1 MVVRALLV
9 IFLAFRFAVAAQ
21 EATPAARLF
30 DTGTASAA
38 PLAPE
43 ALATREGW
51 TQVAER
57 KAGHVFKGDAVL
69 MNNML
74 AAVVRKNGKG
84 AEVYSLGPAGTKY
97 LALLSPSVEGNLT
110 RASRILPAKDHPN
123 PATVLATYEVEDEK
137 GVVGIAFEL
146 PTGQPFV
153 KTTAPPGTAAL
164 RIEAPCRFAVMPD
177 FFADDIVVDAAAI
190 PAARADLPFENFLLH
205 FVGNGDAV
213 LAAISPD
220 QGEDSSITMSG
231 QGDQRR
237 ITASTIPYGKS
248 KTLWLAAL
256 ADKGVWHVRDVS
268 KEDADK
274 VLKLDWKAPFQAQW
288 RVDWRLDDGLND
300 SWEMLIQLPDGK
312 FDKPD
317 WFGQSDRVGTPD
329 WMQAN
334 RKRWTTVLG
343 SFQYPCWLDKDGQGF
358 LQPLKKGLRFQ
369 GPALLYPI
377 NRVQATPLDRFTL
390 VDAVRECLGIGPCE
404 YVLDVEGQRKVARGA
419 ATCATRGKLDGIYAA
434 RQQKEKRAEV
444 EKALDD
450 VLAFVQLVRGRIEA
464 YAQFGREQFAWLEDQ
479 KKARPELAEALTQ
492 MQGVLRRIEAACANR
507 KGAIR
512 PPEDAVALVGDFR
525 KNLVDY
531 DGPDALERCKKITG
545 ALVGIGG
552 AQDELVGECRMAVKV
567 LRQRAGLAMASD
579 PRMGDIAKE
588 LRHRTQAILRAPAG
602 YEAPRH

>member
-1 MVVRALLV
+1 MTANTLLAV
-9 IFLAFRFAVAAQ
+9 LMAFSFVSAGEEGPPVAV
-21 EATPAARLF
+21 RLF
-30 DTGTASAA
+30 DTGAASAA

-43 ALATREGW
+43 ALGKRDGW
-51 TQVAER
+51 TQVAEG
-57 KAGHVFKGDAVL
+57 KTDHAFKGDAAA
-69 MNNML
+69 MNNCV
-74 AAVVRKNGKG
+74 AIVVRKG
-84 AEVYSLGPAGTKY
+84 AAVIDLYSLAADGAR
-97 LALLSPSVEGNLT
+97 L
-110 RASRILPAKDHPN
+110 
-123 PATVLATYEVEDEK
+123 LATLQPIGAAKATPAPHVRAIK
-137 GVVGIAFEL
+137 NAQGVVAVEL
-146 PTGQPFV
+146 FGLQVELGTGRPFV
-153 KTTAPPGTAAL
+153 KTTATAGTTEL
-164 RIEAPCRFAVMPD
+164 RIEASCRFAVMPD
-177 FFADDIVVDAAAI
+177 FFADDIVVDASAI
-190 PAARADLPFENFLLH
+190 PAGRADLPFENFLLH
-205 FVGNGDAV
+205 FVGDGEAI

-220 QGEDSSITMSG
+220 QGEDSFITMSG
-231 QGDQRR
+231 QGEQRR

-256 ADKGVWHVRDVS
+256 ADKGVWHVRDVA
-268 KEDADK
+268 KEDADR

-329 WMQAN
+329 WMKAN
-334 RKRWTTVLG
+334 RQRWTTVLG
-343 SFQYPCWLDKDGQGF
+343 TFQYPCWLDREGQGF

-369 GPALLYPI
+369 GPALLYPLH
-377 NRVQATPLDRFTL
+377 RVQATPLDRFTL
-390 VDAVRECLGIGPCE
+390 VDAVRECLGVGPCE

-419 ATCATRGKLDGIYAA
+419 ATCATRTRLDGIYAA
-434 RQQKEKRAEV
+434 KQQGERRAEV

-479 KKARPELAEALTQ
+479 RKAKPELAEALTQ
-492 MQGVLRRIEAACANR
+492 MQGVLKRIESAYANR
-507 KGAIR
+507 QGAIR
-512 PPEDAVALVGDFR
+512 PAGDAVALVDDFR
-525 KNLVDY
+525 RNLVGY
-531 DGPDALERCKKITG
+531 EGADALDRCKQITK

-579 PRMGDIAKE
+579 PRMGDIARE
-588 LRHRTQAILRAPAG
+588 LRRRTQAILRAPAG